1 MMSWEFDFLY
11 ALQKMHGPVWDSIMV
26 FLSALGNAG
35 FFWIGVGVLLCIF
48 TKYRKCGIQMLVSM
62 AIAFVIGNLILKNL
76 IARERPCWLD
86 SQVPLLLESPK
97 DYSFPSGHSL
107 NGFTAATTLLF
118 FDRRL
123 GIPAVI
129 LASLIAFSRLYL
141 FVHFPTDVFV
151 GIVMGLVIATAVDC
165 VFKMK
170 ERKKV

>member
-1 MMSWEFDFLY
+1 MSWEFDFLY

-62 AIAFVIGNLILKNL
+62 AIAFVLGNLILKNL

-151 GIVMGLVIATAVDC
+151 GIVMGIVIATAVDC

>member
-62 AIAFVIGNLILKNL
+62 AIAFVLGNLILKNL

-151 GIVMGLVIATAVDC
+151 GIVMGIVIATAVDC

>member
-1 MMSWEFDFLY
+1 MSWEFDFLY

-35 FFWIGVGVLLCIF
+35 ILWIAIGVFLCIF
-48 TKYRKCGIQMLVSM
+48 PKYRKWGFQMIAAMALTFLV
-62 AIAFVIGNLILKNL
+62 GNLILKNL

>member
-1 MMSWEFDFLY
+1 MSWEFDFLY

-62 AIAFVIGNLILKNL
+62 AIAFVLGNLILKNL

-123 GIPAVI
+123 GISAVI

-151 GIVMGLVIATAVDC
+151 GIVMGIVIATAVDC

>member
-1 MMSWEFDFLY
+1 MSWEFDFLY

-62 AIAFVIGNLILKNL
+62 AIAFVLGNLILKNL